1 MNEKRM
7 EKFQTRQKQSI
18 HEDWTSSSIYKF
30 ICSNDWDYSC
40 RVSTKYDLLR
50 GEKMKIEGS
59 VQELELFF
67 KKFNL
72 IEKTEI
78 KIDGTKVGEQIVPS
92 VKKIFKNTKPNDF

>member
-1 MNEKRM
+1 
-7 EKFQTRQKQSI
+7 
-18 HEDWTSSSIYKF
+18 
-30 ICSNDWDYSC
+30 
-40 RVSTKYDLLR
+40 
-50 GEKMKIEGS
+50 MKIEGS

-92 VKKIFKNTKPNDF
+92 AKKALKNYGFNSQENHDWLTV

>member
-1 MNEKRM
+1 
-7 EKFQTRQKQSI
+7 
-18 HEDWTSSSIYKF
+18 
-30 ICSNDWDYSC
+30 
-40 RVSTKYDLLR
+40 
-50 GEKMKIEGS
+50 MKIEGS

-92 VKKIFKNTKPNDF
+92 IMNTLKERRVTDF

>member
-1 MNEKRM
+1 
-7 EKFQTRQKQSI
+7 
-18 HEDWTSSSIYKF
+18 
-30 ICSNDWDYSC
+30 
-40 RVSTKYDLLR
+40 
-50 GEKMKIEGS
+50 MKIEGS

-92 VKKIFKNTKPNDF
+92 VEKIITRLDNHD